1 MEQAIEDFIIKVIE
15 IGANI
20 KEGESLVVYMPEEIP
35 EIENIILELKDEYK
49 IGDIVFIKQNYEK
62 LYNFLIT
69 NPTDEEIEK
78 YIETY
83 PIVKQSCNIKQIY
96 FNPLTEHCPYYTKL
110 IQEIRARYI
119 RYREIDAFKNKLL
132 YEQIPGNDCVLTIC
146 PSKAWSKELF
156 GDESKINELWNLLIN
171 TIPSIEELKKIT
183 NEQQEIARYLNGLKI
198 NSLNFYTDKGTDF
211 HIKLARA
218 SKWITNP
225 IETLSGSIFT
235 NFPSYE
241 IYTAP
246 NYLSAEG
253 KVVLTKPSFL
263 YGGTR
268 IDEAEI
274 IFSKGKVISC
284 ESNNDAWN
292 NIIYYKPNNLYRIGE
307 VALVP
312 ANNPIFE
319 LNQTFNQ
326 TILDENT
333 GCHIALGNSYK
344 ECINITEQLL
354 ETKGKKYY
362 RFNESKYHQDLTI
375 GDESICV
382 EANIRGKVK
391 TLIKDGKW
399 TL

>member
-1 MEQAIEDFIIKVIE
+1 MEQLIKDFIIKVIE
-15 IGANI
+15 VGANI
-20 KEGESLVVYMPEEIP
+20 KEGEALVIYMPEEIP
-35 EIENIILELKDEYK
+35 EIENIILGLKDEYK

-62 LYNFLIT
+62 LYNFLIN
-69 NPTDEEIEK
+69 NPTDTEIEK
-78 YIETY
+78 YVEKY
-83 PIVKQSCNIKQIY
+83 PIIKQTSNIKQIY

-110 IQEIRARYI
+110 VQETFARYI
-119 RYREIDAFKNKLL
+119 KYLEINRLKNNQLF
-132 YEQIPGNDCVLTIC
+132 EQIPENECILTIC
-146 PSKAWSKELF
+146 PSKAWTKELF
-156 GDESKINELWNLLIN
+156 GDESKINELWNLL
-171 TIPSIEELKKIT
+171 TRTVPSIEELKKIT
-183 NEQQEIARYLNGLKI
+183 SARQEITRYLNELKI
-198 NSLNFYTDKGTDF
+198 NSLDFYTEKGTDF
-211 HIKLARA
+211 HIKLTKA

-225 IETLSGSIFT
+225 TKTSSGYIFT

-253 KVVLTKPSFL
+253 KIVLTKPSFI

-268 IDEAEI
+268 VDEAEI
-274 IFSKGKVISC
+274 TFSKGKVISC
-284 ESNNDAWN
+284 NSNNDAWN

-312 ANNPIFE
+312 TNNPIFS

-344 ECINITEQLL
+344 ECITIPERLL
-354 ETKGKKYY
+354 ETNGKKYY
-362 RFNESKYHQDLTI
+362 RFNESRYHQDLTI

>member
-35 EIENIILELKDEYK
+35 EIENIILKLKDEYK

-69 NPTDEEIEK
+69 NPTDAEIEK

-110 IQEIRARYI
+110 IQEIHARYI

-132 YEQIPGNDCVLTIC
+132 YEQISGNDCVLTIC

-225 IETLSGSIFT
+225 TETLSGSIFT

-284 ESNNDAWN
+284 ETNNDAWN

-333 GCHIALGNSYK
+333 SCHIALGNSYK
-344 ECINITEQLL
+344 ECINIPEQLL